1 MPGIAEQLA
10 DEILADRQV
19 NLAQPPQGTSRA
31 EMLADAI
38 LADSGSMIGGAKDAA
53 VSVGLSIPQVLKSL
67 ADMGR
72 MVVGDQP
79 VINEVTGQ
87 TEQAPLKTISEGIEK
102 ATDWVKEKALSE
114 AALAQER
121 QFARYMA
128 DPNQTIADLPKAV
141 IENPRAVANM
151 GLESLGSMFVPAGA
165 AVGAVRGVNALSR
178 AAQAGQQLGRF
189 SRALAAANPS
199 RVAVGATAGTNA
211 AMNAADTFSSTEE
224 EDLARRYEGAALSG
238 AASLAANILM
248 GGAADKMLADMVL
261 KEGSRLA
268 RSRIANVLL
277 NAGKGMGKE
286 GVEEGIEELGNAA
299 GEQLAQRQF
308 DPNEMLKR
316 AGTGAAIG
324 AGMGGAVGSISGLRS
339 SRMDPGTV
347 STSQQSQQ
355 AAGATASGL
364 DELTRQARAAVEQPV
379 AEQPQSQAK
388 RPQTRGQIQQ
398 PQTSQQA
405 PQPVSNSELTA
416 ASSQSQADH
425 TQQAQMPKVILQNRN
440 RSSDASIQQMNA
452 IAAKPDYWRV
462 SASRDFGNGA
472 PVVAYGSVPPQQLGR
487 TDRASTADGERI
499 PVQYAVVEAGDVLTS
514 NRADGTTNE
523 AYETAPATRIRAIA
537 GNGRV
542 AGLTEAYRRG
552 TASEYRAELREDATS
567 LGINPAVIDNM
578 RAPILVRVMPVDR
591 MREDIGDIS
600 NTTGNLELDA
610 VETAANDV
618 NRIDFEKISFNESE
632 ERLGEPDMDTVIGF
646 VRQMPIAE
654 QGKLIDGKS
663 GQPTR
668 QAYERFKNA
677 LFKKAYGDDE
687 LVRLAAQAVDDEISN
702 IIKALSRVAPK
713 MARLEGLGNLDIRGL
728 VTQAAQLAVNAR
740 RAGTALA
747 KFAAQDDMYL
757 DPDVRVIVECFAKN
771 ARSIKEMARV
781 LEMAADFAYSEGTK
795 DDVDMFGTVARATRQ
810 DVLNTIRRETN
821 GRQRQTAAE
830 SAAARTEVAN
840 NGNQSPGSQ
849 NLAEPARSEPAQ
861 ENVQRET
868 GRAAADGRGSADAQR
883 TEEDFQLTGQTEE
896 EAQAEAA
903 RIQEIAD
910 TEQRE
915 QQEAERRQREE
926 RIAREERQA
935 ADRSRDDFTLADDT
949 VSADDAVSGQQ
960 GLMFSRSAQ
969 SWRPEDDRG
978 QAGAFASV
986 RRGDRA
992 KSESVQALRRSLSE
1006 DKQLGDAFDR
1016 LQDHGVVEVVESESA
1031 LPERIHEE
1039 IKGSRAA
1046 NLDKERRYQN
1056 GLNKLAEALRN
1067 RTSAHRVV
1075 YNDALEGWIDI
1086 DWGKLGEIIDSV
1098 AYQTKG
1104 AMGLSHVIDKRSIQ
1118 VPLSPNDV
1126 AAVLKKMVRTLA
1138 KGELRRTKKGGLSIE
1153 SDGFRVSISRKPGGN
1168 AYVVTAVGSYKT
1180 EAVPSGQL
1188 GTATP
1193 NPATLRARNDLSPG
1207 TRSRNV
1213 SVLADIILQ
1222 NELLFKHSEAGDI
1235 QAVYDP
1241 ETGKS
1246 YLIASNIKP
1255 GDEKGVLVHEIGV
1268 HMAAD
1273 RGSREA
1279 MRPLVARAQQ
1289 IVFNGNA
1296 NGDPTAKRVYQRLK
1310 DADLLT
1316 SRGLI
1321 KPGFEEE
1328 AFAYLAEEMV
1338 NAREKAS
1345 SPIREWFE
1353 KVLSSIRRWLY
1364 QHGLFVGA
1372 EDLTA
1377 HDLVSMAV
1385 ANVRAMAEQGQLR
1398 EEPAQDLRLS
1408 RRKDDA
1414 DAKAKPVQNV
1424 LQESLEKGNAGWG
1437 FAQAPKRNR
1446 LRNHSFVERDEL
1458 GNFVFGYGNWAYRH
1472 VGEAAH
1478 ALFDFVDRKTGRNFN
1493 LNSLPREYRMAYR
1506 EYKASVE
1513 RAQRQVVQIG
1523 DVMSQIKPEERRLIS
1538 DIIKKCVQPGIN
1550 PPEHVVHL
1558 AASIQNL
1565 MDAQTDLLVSEGLL
1579 SEESAERWRGQYLPR
1594 LYLKQTELF
1603 DDAKENFR
1611 KIFGNSRGIGGA
1623 HLKGR
1628 GLFRTVSGEAEI
1640 RQHQQLGWEIRDPD
1654 WSDAQGE
1661 LEFTGEGTRPK
1672 QPTVVMWRDF
1682 TPQERAQ
1689 MGEER
1694 DALARLVVGYM
1705 QTQQDIALARF
1716 FKSLAQDSRFSRSSP
1731 NDDWVKVPESTIGD
1745 GSKIKRFGALAG
1757 RYVAPEVWASL
1768 EHYGK
1773 DNSDVSRFVRT
1784 LMAAWKEGKTAL
1796 NPVAHVNNCVGNLCM
1811 AHFAGVNLWD
1821 ARAYFNA
1828 IKGIRNQDADYKEA
1842 QSAGLFSGSFS
1853 QAEILEMIPIE
1864 QVQKAMTGM
1873 RPTYEKLADVFMNV
1887 LSYGTRDSMRKAYE
1901 FEDQLFKFVIYQN
1914 ARRKGLSAEQAVDYA
1929 NQYIFT
1935 YDDLPSGARKLR
1947 DTVLPFFSWTY
1958 KAIPILLRTAML
1970 YPHRYLAPA
1979 AVAFAVNKA
1988 SYIMLAMAASGDSDD
2003 WEKVLRKAEELEE
2016 AERAALPDY
2025 AQGSSIYF
2033 TPKWIRLMNND
2044 DGTANYLDV
2053 SRFVPAGDLMDLN
2066 NQMGGIPWL
2075 QPLMPGSP
2083 HIGLFLALFA
2093 NKDSFTGREIVERT
2107 DSDSEAFRKRLTYV
2121 YKSIAPAIAPGG
2133 YHVDRLGNAIAAE
2146 TGTTITLNPFV
2157 DWTGTDWN
2165 GRPVEFSR
2173 AAMHTFGIKV
2183 RAVDHQQEIDRKLRR
2198 QNSEIREIQGNI
2210 RFRAKSHARGATSKE
2225 SLDAYI
2231 EAQRKD
2237 IEERVKKI
2245 EEFLTKVEPIMD
2257 KNR

>member
-38 LADSGSMIGGAKDAA
+38 LADSGSMLGGAKDAA

-102 ATDWVKEKALSE
+102 AADWVKEKALSE

-199 RVAVGATAGTNA
+199 RVAVGATAGANA

-248 GGAADKMLADMVL
+248 GGAADKMLADMAL

-286 GVEEGIEELGNAA
+286 GAEEGIEELGNAA
-299 GEQLAQRQF
+299 GEQLAERRF

-324 AGMGGAVGSISGLRS
+324 AGMGGAVGSVSGMRTS
-339 SRMDPGTV
+339 HIDPGTA
-347 STSQQSQQ
+347 STPQQSQQ

-364 DELTRQARAAVEQPV
+364 EELARQTRAAVEQT
-379 AEQPQSQAK
+379 AAAQPQM
-388 RPQTRGQIQQ
+388 PQQTSLPASTSAPAVSAPQ
-398 PQTSQQA
+398 PQTA
-405 PQPVSNSELTA
+405 PTQPAE
-416 ASSQSQADH
+416 
-425 TQQAQMPKVILQNRN
+425 MPKVVLQNRN

-452 IAAKPDYWRV
+452 IAAKPDYLRV
-462 SASRDFGNGA
+462 SGSHDFGNGA
-472 PVVAYGSVPPQQLGR
+472 PVVSYGTVLQNQLGKQSLSV
-487 TDRASTADGERI
+487 TTDGERI
-499 PVQYAVVEAGDVLTS
+499 PVQYAVVEAGEVLTS
-514 NRADGTTNE
+514 NQVNGSANAD
-523 AYETAPATRIRAIA
+523 YESAPPTRIRAIA

-552 TASEYRAELREDATS
+552 TASEYRSELRQDAQN
-567 LGINPAVIDNM
+567 LGIDPAVIDGM
-578 RAPILVRVMPVDR
+578 KAPILVRVMPTDR
-591 MREDIGDIS
+591 VRADIGDIS
-600 NTTGNLELDA
+600 NTSGNLSMNA

-618 NRIDFEKISFNESE
+618 NRIDFDKIVFNDN
-632 ERLGEPDMDTVIGF
+632 GEADVDTVIGF
-646 VRQMPIAE
+646 VRQMPLTE
-654 QGKLIDGKS
+654 QGALIDTN

-668 QAYERFKNA
+668 AAHERFANA

-687 LVRLAAQAVDDEISN
+687 LVRLSAQAADPEIRNVIAAQ
-702 IIKALSRVAPK
+702 SRVAPK
-713 MARLEGLGNLDIRGL
+713 MARLEGLGDLDIRSL
-728 VTQAAQLAVNAR
+728 VKQAAQVVVNAHR
-740 RAGTALA
+740 QGVAL
-747 KFAAQDDMYL
+747 KTFAAQGDITM

-795 DDVDMFGTVARATRQ
+795 DDVDMFGPVERATRQ
-810 DVLNTIRRETN
+810 DVLNRIESETN
-821 GRQRQTAAE
+821 GNRNQTAKHSAGRNQANDVGDQSARPQDLAE
-830 SAAARTEVAN
+830 SAGA
-840 NGNQSPGSQ
+840 
-849 NLAEPARSEPAQ
+849 EPAQ

-1222 NELLFKHSEAGDI
+1222 NELLFKRSEAGDI

-1246 YLIASNIKP
+1246 YLIASNIKA

-1364 QHGLFVGA
+1364 QHGLFIGA

-1377 HDLVSMAV
+1377 RDLVSMAV
-1385 ANVRAMAEQGQLR
+1385 ANVRTMAEQGQLR
-1398 EEPAQDLRLS
+1398 DEPAQDLRLS

-1513 RAQRQVVQIG
+1513 RAQRQVIQIG

-1538 DIIKKCVQPGIN
+1538 DIIEKCVQPGIN

-1579 SEESAERWRGQYLPR
+1579 NEESAERWRGQYLPR

-1603 DDAKENFR
+1603 DDAKESFR

-1654 WSDAQGE
+1654 WSDAQGD

-1773 DNSDVSRFVRT
+1773 DNSDVSRLVRT

-1988 SYIMLAMAASGDSDD
+1988 SYIMLAVAASGDSDD
-2003 WEKVLRKAEELEE
+2003 WEKVLRKAEELED